1 MLKRIFDILFSLLG
15 LIIFSPVFLII
26 AVLIFFEKDSKR
38 TIFFKQLRVGKNN
51 ADFTLFKFKTMKVN
65 SEKKGLLTV
74 GDRDKRIT
82 SAGYHLR
89 KYKLD
94 ELPQLLNVLLGDMS
108 FVGPRPEVRKY
119 VELYNDDQKKILEVR
134 PGITDVASIKYS
146 KENELLAKSENPEN
160 YYVKEIMPDKIRL
173 NLLYLNDR
181 SFFKDIQIIFNT
193 IKKII
198 Y

>member
-1 MLKRIFDILFSLLG
+1 MLKRIFDILFSFLG

-51 ADFTLFKFKTMKVN
+51 VDFTLFKFKTMKVN

-82 SAGYHLR
+82 SAGYYLR

-94 ELPQLLNVLLGDMS
+94 ELPQLVNVLLGDMS

-119 VELYNDDQKKILEVR
+119 VELYNDDQKRILEVR

-173 NLLYLNDR
+173 NLLYLSDR